1 MPACSLERTHS
12 TDLPYYAEPVVD
24 SGLRAI
30 ARGEVHSTPWA
41 AIRALPPIL
50 AFPFMS
56 NG

>member
-41 AIRALPPIL
+41 AIKALPPIL